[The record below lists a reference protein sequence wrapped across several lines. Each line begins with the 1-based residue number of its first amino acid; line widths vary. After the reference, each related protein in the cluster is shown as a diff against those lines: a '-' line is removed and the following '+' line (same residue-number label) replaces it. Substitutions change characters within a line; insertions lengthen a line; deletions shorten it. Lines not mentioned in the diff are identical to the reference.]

1 MFFCGTPECPS
12 GTTELGRMS
21 DGKSEI
27 AKFGE

>member
-12 GTTELGRMS
+12 GTKELGRMS